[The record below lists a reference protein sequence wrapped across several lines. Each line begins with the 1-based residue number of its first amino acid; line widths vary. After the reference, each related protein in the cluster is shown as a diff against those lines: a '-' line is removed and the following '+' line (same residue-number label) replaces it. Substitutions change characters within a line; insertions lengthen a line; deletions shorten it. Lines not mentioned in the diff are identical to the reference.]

1 MATNDYDFANCDPD
15 AIMTSDE
22 QEHFEEAM
30 RFMNTSVPA
39 ETVTI
44 EAAVKSTIAEM
55 NDLIS

>member
-1 MATNDYDFANCDPD
+1 
-15 AIMTSDE
+15 MTSDE
-22 QEHFEEAM
+22 QDHFEEAM